1 MSEHLFIRMSD
12 RSDQATIVALNDDG
26 HLIRGPETI
35 FLSAVA
41 ERSEGMQVTVLL
53 PARDLVSCV
62 AKIPASSPARLRQML
77 PFSLEDEFAGD
88 VEELHFAA
96 GARNESDELAVS
108 VIARERFEFWLDA
121 LKAAGVPMRRI
132 CSEADAVP
140 DTLGVVTLF
149 LEGRKI
155 LGRRAGGAPFFFEEL
170 NLSELWRLLAA
181 EREDADDLEN
191 VVLFVD
197 RDTRSERSSEIDA
210 WQAAVGNL
218 NVKELADG
226 CLPKLAAG
234 LVFQSGTNL
243 LQGDYAPRSNFRA
256 LAQPWRAAAAFAL
269 VFLAFSVLG
278 KGAEFFKLSRDNDL
292 LIAETD
298 AICAESYSSAQE
310 SRCLIEMGRRLADS
324 GQTALG
330 SGDGFLSTLTAVAE
344 LLDDAMSI
352 DAISYRD
359 QVMVLDL
366 ITPDVSY
373 LEAFDQRL
381 TQDDQFALDI
391 QNTSPERDGSVSSRI
406 RIQGRNP

>member
-1 MSEHLFIRMSD
+1 
-12 RSDQATIVALNDDG
+12 
-26 HLIRGPETI
+26 
-35 FLSAVA
+35 
-41 ERSEGMQVTVLL
+41 
-53 PARDLVSCV
+53 
-62 AKIPASSPARLRQML
+62 
-77 PFSLEDEFAGD
+77 
-88 VEELHFAA
+88 
-96 GARNESDELAVS
+96 
-108 VIARERFEFWLDA
+108 
-121 LKAAGVPMRRI
+121 MRRI

-256 LAQPWRAAAAFAL
+256 LARPWRAAAAIAL
-269 VFLAFSVLG
+269 VFLAFGVLG